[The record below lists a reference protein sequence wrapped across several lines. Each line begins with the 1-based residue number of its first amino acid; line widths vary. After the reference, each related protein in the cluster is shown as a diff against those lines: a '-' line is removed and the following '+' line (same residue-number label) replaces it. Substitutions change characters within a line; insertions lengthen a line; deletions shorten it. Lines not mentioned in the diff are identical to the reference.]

1 MKITKKTLRSWIV
14 KIIALLIVLGMIFT
28 GFVVI
33 FWK

>member
-1 MKITKKTLRSWIV
+1 MKLSRKQLRGWVV
-14 KIIALLIVLGMIFT
+14 KIIAILIVLGMIFT

>member
-14 KIIALLIVLGMIFT
+14 KIIAILIVLGMILT

>member
-1 MKITKKTLRSWIV
+1 MKITKKTVRSWVV
-14 KIIALLIVLGMIFT
+14 KIIAILIVVGMIFT

>member
-1 MKITKKTLRSWIV
+1 MKLTRKMLRSWVV
-14 KIIALLIVLGMIFT
+14 KIIAILIVLAMILT

>member
-1 MKITKKTLRSWIV
+1 MRITRKLLRGWMI
-14 KIIALLIVLGMIFT
+14 KIIAILIVLGMILT

>member
-1 MKITKKTLRSWIV
+1 MKISKKSLRSWAI
-14 KIIALLIVLGMIFT
+14 KIIAILIVLGMIFT

>member
-1 MKITKKTLRSWIV
+1 MKLSRKQIRGWIV
-14 KIIALLIVLGMIFT
+14 KIIAILIVLGMIFT

>member
-1 MKITKKTLRSWIV
+1 MRITRKILRSWMI
-14 KIIALLIVLGMIFT
+14 KIIAILIVLGMILT